1 VVIALVTSREAPDH
15 DKDLQP
21 VYDALIAR
29 GVEVEIHNWDDAAVN
44 WKRFAAAIVRSP
56 WDYHRRFDEF
66 MHWLRHVSQCT
77 TLHNPADVIA
87 WNLDKAYL
95 TECVAAEIETIPTL
109 FVYSEDDLVDEVH
122 ERQQQT
128 DVLLIILRTLL
139 DTTRPDLKVIL
150 MSATL
155 DSDMFCSYFNG
166 APLISVPGKMFPVK
180 NYFLEDLIEAT
191 GHVIEE
197 GSVYAYLGSRYTDQ
211 TSLWVTTRGGD
222 KRREVVDLT
231 SSNGPVELSSMFS
244 SYSMNTRRS
253 MERVNE
259 KVMNFDL
266 IEDVLTLLLV
276 GDQSSHALNADG
288 VDLSTGNILIFLP
301 GIGEIKTMTE
311 RLEGSRTLNRSRFAI
326 IPMHSTLSSRD
337 QRRAFV
343 QTKLRKISK

>member
-1 VVIALVTSREAPDH
+1 MEQALLEGRGDKTQIICTQPRRVAATSVAERVAKEMCDELGKRVGYQIRMEA
-15 DKDLQP
+15 K
-21 VYDALIAR
+21 
-29 GVEVEIHNWDDAAVN
+29 
-44 WKRFAAAIVRSP
+44 KS
-56 WDYHRRFDEF
+56 
-66 MHWLRHVSQCT
+66 SQTKLLFCT
-77 TLHNPADVIA
+77 TGIVLRR
-87 WNLDKAYL
+87 LQ
-95 TECVAAEIETIPTL
+95 
-109 FVYSEDDLVDEVH
+109 DDSDLAGVTHVLVDEVH

-139 DTTRPDLKVIL
+139 NTTRPDLKVIL

-155 DSDMFCSYFNG
+155 DSDLFCSYFNS
-166 APLISVPGKMFPVK
+166 APLISVPGKMFPIK
-180 NYFLEDLIEAT
+180 NYFLEDVLEAT

-197 GSVYAYLGSRYTDQ
+197 GSAYAYLENRYTDQ

-231 SSNGPVELSSMFS
+231 SSTGPVELSSMYS
-244 SYSMNTRRS
+244 SYSLTTRRS

-259 KVMNFDL
+259 EVVNFDL

-276 GDQSSHALNADG
+276 GDQSCHALNADG
-288 VDLSTGNILIFLP
+288 VDLSTGNILIFFP